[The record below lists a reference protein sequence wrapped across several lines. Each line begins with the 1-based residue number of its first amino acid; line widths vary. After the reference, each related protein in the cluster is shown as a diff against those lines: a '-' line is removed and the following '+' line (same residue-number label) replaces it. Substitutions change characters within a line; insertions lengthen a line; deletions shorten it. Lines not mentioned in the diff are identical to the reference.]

1 MTIDRETEVE
11 IRRLYFGEHWKKG
24 TIAAQL
30 GVHHEVV
37 ERVVGPL
44 GPEPVSGE
52 QRPTALDAYRGLVL
66 ETLERFP
73 RVVSTRIYDMLVE
86 RGYTGSERSLRR
98 FVSLHRPAAPQEVYL
113 RLERLAGE
121 QSQVDWAHVG
131 HIRV

>member
-44 GPEPVSGE
+44 GPEPVSRE
-52 QRPTALDAYRGLVL
+52 QRPPLLDPYRGLVL
-66 ETLERFP
+66 ETLERIP
-73 RVVSTRIYDMLVE
+73 RVVAVVFAEKYSREDLG
-86 RGYTGSERSLRR
+86 R
-98 FVSLHRPAAPQEVYL
+98 
-113 RLERLAGE
+113 
-121 QSQVDWAHVG
+121 
-131 HIRV
+131 